1 MTIDDDIISKF
12 KDIGRTEIPEE
23 EKFINDSSQL
33 EWQQFE
39 NVARKALED
48 ELGCI
53 LNGGKININGKVK
66 DFDLLNIDEKIV
78 GDVKHYKMTSGGN
91 NPSAKF
97 SVLNEYSWLMQKLE
111 QYQKQKWRK
120 IFVIGEDLTV
130 VKKYISTFDAWL
142 DDIEIYFCDAD
153 GKLTKMR

>member
-1 MTIDDDIISKF
+1 MSSDKEIIEKF
-12 KDIGRTEIPEE
+12 KDVNNDIEE
-23 EKFINDSSQL
+23 SMQNNTSKLN
-33 EWQQFE
+33 WQEFE
-39 NVARKALED
+39 NVARKAIEN
-48 ELGCI
+48 ELDTI
-53 LNGGKININGKVK
+53 LNSGKININGKAK

-78 GDVKHYKMTSGGN
+78 GDIKHYKMTSGGN

-111 QYQKQKWRK
+111 QYEKENWRK
-120 IFVIGEDLTV
+120 IFVIGEDPNV

-142 DDIEIYFCDAD
+142 DDIEFYFCDAE

>member
-1 MTIDDDIISKF
+1 MTDEDIISKF
-12 KDIGRTEIPEE
+12 KDIGRTEVPEE
-23 EKFINDSSQL
+23 ETFTHDSSQL

-39 NVARKALED
+39 NVARKALEN

-66 DFDLLNIDEKIV
+66 DFDLLNIDENIV

-111 QYQKQKWRK
+111 LYQKQKWRK
-120 IFVIGEDLTV
+120 IFVIGEDLNV

-142 DDIEIYFCDAD
+142 DDIEIYFCNAD

>member
-1 MTIDDDIISKF
+1 MDEKDIIEKF
-12 KDIGRTEIPEE
+12 KDIENQTISSD
-23 EKFINDSSQL
+23 KKIDNSSQL
-33 EWQQFE
+33 NWQEFE
-39 NVARKALED
+39 NVARKAIENELET
-48 ELGCI
+48 I

-66 DFDLLNIDEKIV
+66 DFDLLNIDENIV
-78 GDVKHYKMTSGGN
+78 GDIKHYKMTSGGN

-120 IFVIGEDLTV
+120 IFVVGEDQV
-130 VKKYISTFDAWL
+130 MIKKYISTFDAWL
-142 DDIEIYFCDAD
+142 DDIEIYFCDAK

>member
-1 MTIDDDIISKF
+1 MTDDNIIEKF
-12 KDIGRTEIPEE
+12 KDIGRTKIPEE
-23 EKFINDSSQL
+23 KKFTSDSAQL
-33 EWQQFE
+33 DWQQFE
-39 NVARKALED
+39 NVARKALET
-48 ELGCI
+48 ELDTI

-78 GDVKHYKMTSGGN
+78 GDIKHYKMTSGGN

-130 VKKYISTFDAWL
+130 VKRYISTFDAWL

>member
-1 MTIDDDIISKF
+1 MSIDDDIISKF

>member
-1 MTIDDDIISKF
+1 MTDEDIISKF
-12 KDIGRTEIPEE
+12 KDIGRTKIPEE
-23 EKFINDSSQL
+23 EKFTNDSSQL

-66 DFDLLNIDEKIV
+66 DFDLLNIDENIV

-111 QYQKQKWRK
+111 QYQKQKWKK